1 MENNFATNLKFLRKS
16 KNLSQNELANE
27 INLTRQTISNYEKGL
42 RQPDLFALTKISN
55 FFSISVD
62 ELIFSKSSI
71 TLDNLNTFKKIDSI
85 LNKSYNLYT
94 SNSLLETLNK
104 KKIEIK
110 NCIHLLNDELIEI
123 NSIIEYLNHKKCHF
137 SLENSNDTE
146 EFSEELSPFSHS
158 NNILDLDFYKK
169 TKIIKASNY
178 HNIENHNN
186 FSKLPCIGQVSAG
199 YPLYANEDIERY
211 FYISKEYR
219 KYNEDD
225 YFILKIKGE
234 SMNKLYKNGDYVL
247 IRKTCCIDDTQPSV
261 VLVNKEDATVKFVK
275 FDEEYFYLQPYSNS
289 PEFQENISYKKDENT
304 LNIIGTVV
312 GVIFE
317 EE

>member
-1 MENNFATNLKFLRKS
+1 MDIINNFSTNLKKLRLKH
-16 KNLSQNELANE
+16 NLTQEKLANKL
-27 INLTRQTISNYEKGL
+27 NVTKQTISLYEKEKRL
-42 RQPDLFALTKISN
+42 PDLHTLIKISN
-55 FFSISVD
+55 YFNCSIDS
-62 ELIFSKSSI
+62 LIYNNTDINISK
-71 TLDNLNTFKKIDSI
+71 LDNLSN
-85 LNKSYNLYT
+85 LNKNNIEKYILEINDKNKNLIT
-94 SNSLLETLNK
+94 TLNK
-104 KKIEIK
+104 VINK
-110 NCIHLLNDELIEI
+110 LSEI
-123 NSIIEYLNHKKCHF
+123 NEFNSKIITDF
-137 SLENSNDTE
+137 SE
-146 EFSEELSPFSHS
+146 EFSEELSPS
-158 NNILDLDFYKK
+158 NIVEFNPNSNDFDFYKK

-178 HNIENHNN
+178 HNIENHDN

-247 IRKTCCIDDTQPSV
+247 IRKTCCIDDTKPSV

-312 GVIFE
+312 GVVFE